1 MTIFSLVFEWIKAKK
16 KGFWDFLTFT
26 SAVDASD
33 KTEKTKLFKNK
44 VSKKKSLYDLFQE
57 LQSSDGTVDI
67 ANLEKEVA
75 NEYDVST

>member
-1 MTIFSLVFEWIKAKK
+1 MFLKIILSELVKRKAVISYKIQ
-16 KGFWDFLTFT
+16 
-26 SAVDASD
+26 
-33 KTEKTKLFKNK
+33 NK
-44 VSKKKSLYDLFQE
+44 VSKKMSLYDLFEE